1 VNVHFIPSRSKLQKA
16 IWQLSRQ
23 HPLKMTLKY
32 LITGATGGLGSD
44 VLAHLVANL
53 PSSEYAAASS
63 SEANRGRFE
72 KEGIAFRV
80 TNFDDPLS
88 LDIAF
93 EDVEN
98 LFFVSTNVFDTERRS
113 KQHQNVVD
121 AAKRKGVKHVCTS
134 FDIHMFLRSHQRNIV
149 FLGSK
154 FDSVS
159 LI

>member
-1 VNVHFIPSRSKLQKA
+1 
-16 IWQLSRQ
+16 
-23 HPLKMTLKY
+23 MTLKY

-63 SEANRGRFE
+63 SEANRERFE

-121 AAKRKGVKHVCTS
+121 AAKRKGVRHVCTS
-134 FDIHMFLRSHQRNIV
+134 FDIHMFLRGHRRNRVLTV
-149 FLGSK
+149 FLGYRFGIHLWPLAGYVPTRRSTCNK
-154 FDSVS
+154 
-159 LI
+159 LIYKLSAC